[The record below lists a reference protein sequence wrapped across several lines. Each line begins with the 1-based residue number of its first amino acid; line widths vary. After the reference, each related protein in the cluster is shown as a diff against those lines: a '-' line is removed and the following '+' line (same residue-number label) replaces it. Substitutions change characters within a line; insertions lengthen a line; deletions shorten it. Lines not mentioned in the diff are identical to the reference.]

1 MNETKVKTPF
11 FSEERKSRI
20 LLSVLVSVALSLI
33 LFIVAPLDIFGNN
46 LEELNFSFSDIN
58 LILPLF
64 AIINALLVFSL
75 LFFIPR
81 KGYRVML
88 ALFIA
93 TGFLLVIQQN
103 FLNFNMTSLPGDNI
117 VSELPIWQIII
128 DSVIWIGGY
137 AAAIYL
143 VKRRDE
149 KGRIKFTARVMAL
162 MLFAMELV
170 SAVSIIVSNTDM
182 FTDKVDRMESSFEV
196 LTLKNYTDIAENNNI
211 FYFCVDRFDEQYAE
225 DAYDA
230 DYSLF
235 DDLNG
240 FTWYQDHT
248 ANYGHTFP
256 GVANMLTNREYSA
269 ESSRAD
275 YLDAAYQGGI
285 PLDILNENG
294 YTVNLYTQPYYAF
307 TEAQKLPSYVAN
319 KGKVVSVRTAATT
332 TLSLKMA
339 YYSLYRGLPLLFKK
353 FLTVGSTAELNSFT
367 IFNGEIGG
375 ETYLGYDSDTREAYR
390 AMANNEFK
398 SAGSSK
404 QFSFIHYEGCHDTK
418 YNEEWGTGGGSTIIS
433 VRNSFQIIKGY
444 IAELKARG
452 VYDNATIVITGDHS
466 FAHDD
471 FKNIKEPRLTALLVK
486 KAGDT
491 GAFKI
496 SQAQTSHKDIWATI
510 FDSEGLDD
518 RISELGEN
526 YNTSI
531 FTIGEDENRERTM
544 VWHTFSLDCDEY
556 YYTITGKGKDYPKN
570 WHQTEH
576 KHYNKFVMN

>member
-1 MNETKVKTPF
+1 MSETKAKTPF
-11 FSEERKSRI
+11 FSAERKSRI
-20 LLSVLVSVALSLI
+20 FLSILVAVALSLI
-33 LFIVAPLDIFGNN
+33 LFVVAPLDIFGNN
-46 LEELNFSFSDIN
+46 LEELNFSFSDIS

-64 AIINALLVFSL
+64 ALANTVLVFSL
-75 LFFIPR
+75 LFFIPQ

-88 ALFIA
+88 AIFIA
-93 TGFLLVIQQN
+93 TGLLLVIQQN

-117 VSELPIWQIII
+117 VSDLPVWQIVI
-128 DSVIWIGGY
+128 DSLIWIGGY
-137 AAAIYL
+137 ALAIYL
-143 VKRRDE
+143 VKRKDE
-149 KGRIKFTARVMAL
+149 KGRIKFTAVILAVM
-162 MLFAMELV
+162 MFAMEFV
-170 SAVSIIVSNTDM
+170 SAVSIIVSNTSM

-196 LTLKNYTDIAENNNI
+196 LTLKNYNDIAANNNI

-225 DAYDA
+225 DAYSEDP
-230 DYSLF
+230 SVF

-256 GVANMLTNREYSA
+256 GVANMLTNREYTA

-275 YLDAAYQGGI
+275 YLDSAYQGGI
-285 PLDILNENG
+285 PLDILDANG
-294 YTVNLYTQPYYAF
+294 YTVNLYTQAYYAF
-307 TEAQKLPSYVAN
+307 TEAQKLPSYIAN

-339 YYSLYRGLPLLFKK
+339 YYSLYRGLPLIFKK
-353 FLTVGSTAELNSFT
+353 FLTVGSTAELNSLT

-390 AMANNEFK
+390 AMANNEFTT
-398 SAGSSK
+398 AGNNK
-404 QFSFIHYEGCHDTK
+404 QFSFIHFEGCHDSK

-444 IAELKARG
+444 IKALKDAG

-466 FAHDD
+466 YAHND
-471 FKNIKEPRLTALLVK
+471 FKDIKEARLTALFVK
-486 KAGDT
+486 RAGDT
-491 GAFKI
+491 GAFKT

-510 FDSEGLDD
+510 LHSEGIDY
-518 RISELGEN
+518 SGLGEN

-531 FTIGEDENRERTM
+531 FTIGEEENRTRTM
-544 VWHTFSLDCDEY
+544 IWHTFSLDCDEY
-556 YYTITGKGKDYPKN
+556 YYTITGKGKNYPDS
-570 WHQTEH
+570 WHQTRHEH
-576 KHYNKFVMN
+576 YSKFVMN